1 MKTTNVRVL
10 LSTKI
15 SYNLVYAKGGICMH
29 TPTIDLRLLK
39 ECFWDYD
46 FTLDDIVKMS
56 VSDDWREKVFLF
68 EKILLNSTKMIK
80 DLKLFKPTDLEQLL
94 ENYKVPQFNKEYVFK
109 RKNIAD
115 VYFLGKEVLVNE
127 LKWVA

>member
-1 MKTTNVRVL
+1 
-10 LSTKI
+10 
-15 SYNLVYAKGGICMH
+15 MH
-29 TPTIDLRLLK
+29 TPTIDSRLLK

-46 FTLDDIVKMS
+46 FTLDDVVKMS
-56 VSDDWREKVFLF
+56 VSDDLREKVFLF

-80 DLKLFKPTDLEQLL
+80 DLKLFKPTDLKQLL